1 MYEFIKVL
9 DSLEDNNFEINYQ
22 KGGLIVPR
30 RLAVPHH
37 WKIESVR
44 LMGTASQVQ
53 LGVPRRGRG

>member
-22 KGGLIVPR
+22 KGGL
-30 RLAVPHH
+30 
-37 WKIESVR
+37 
-44 LMGTASQVQ
+44 TASQVQ